1 MPSYLLEIVLDNI
14 CGRRVAIE
22 ASSGR
27 EAHYFRGMCMV
38 RRRRRRRRRAI
49 TPASMVEAAI
59 FKVLTEIPLKLTVRQ
74 IYYQLVSKRVIP
86 NIIQAYGRYDRILVN
101 LRRRRPDVDARI
113 VDRTRPLFKGEVSFW
128 KGQKNYVEV
137 WLEKDALSS
146 LVKQV
151 TSIYGCALQVTRGY
165 PSLSV
170 IRDLSE
176 RVPKTCRLVI
186 LYLGDFDPSGEDIF
200 RHINKEAKKKFFNVV
215 LEKVALK
222 KDDIKKHGLPP
233 IPAKR
238 TDPRYKKFVKKHGN
252 RAVELDALPPK
263 ILLKKIGDAILR
275 FTDLEAQAQAHYGAF
290 LNSRISRL
298 VNEALHPLQNRLS
311 NVVRTRLQED
321 LDKETLVA
329 TAKEA
334 LKKHLKPQLKV
345 PDALRRRI
353 LEELMRMLAST
364 SDGG

>member
-1 MPSYLLEIVLDNI
+1 MESL
-14 CGRRVAIE
+14 GKKRK
-22 ASSGR
+22 
-27 EAHYFRGMCMV
+27 
-38 RRRRRRRRRAI
+38 RRRKRRREVR
-49 TPASMVEAAI
+49 TPASAVERAI
-59 FKVLTEIPLKLTVRQ
+59 LTVLVDIPRLDLTVRQ
-74 IYYQLVSKRVIP
+74 IYYQLVSKKVIP

-146 LVKQV
+146 LVKQK
-151 TSIYGCALQVTRGY
+151 TSVYGCALQVTRGY

-176 RVPKTCRLVI
+176 RVPKGCRLVM

-200 RHINKEAKKKFFNVV
+200 RHISKEAKKKFFNVV

-222 KDDIKKHGLPP
+222 KEDIKKYGLPP

-252 RAVELDALPPK
+252 RAVELDALPPE
-263 ILLKKIGDAILR
+263 ILLKKVGDAILR

-290 LNSRISRL
+290 VDSRISRL
-298 VNEALHPLQNRLS
+298 VNEALRPLQNRLS

-321 LDKETLVA
+321 LDEETLVA

-353 LEELMRMLAST
+353 LEELMRMLVST